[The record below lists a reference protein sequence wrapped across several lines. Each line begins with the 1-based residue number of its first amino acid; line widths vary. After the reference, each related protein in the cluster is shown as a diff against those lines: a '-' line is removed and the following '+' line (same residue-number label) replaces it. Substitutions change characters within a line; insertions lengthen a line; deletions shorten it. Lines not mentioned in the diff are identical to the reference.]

1 LPVTVATLRIAGAP
15 ALHYEDQG
23 SGPPL
28 LLLHGWSRSSADFA
42 ALAARLSTRHRMLR
56 LDLRGHGG
64 SAPGPFTLTD
74 LAGDVAALAETLDLR
89 DALLVGWSLGG
100 QVALAALP
108 LLGARVGRLAL
119 VGATP
124 RFTEGD
130 GWPHGLP
137 ARLVAGLAA
146 RLQRQP
152 ERTLARFLDDCFAP
166 GELDPATL
174 AALAAPGGAT
184 PAGPELAC
192 ALAGLDL
199 LASTDLRA
207 ALPAVTRP
215 VLLLHGEADVIVP
228 VSAARTA
235 AALLPAARLVT
246 FPATGHAPFLSR
258 EAEVADL
265 LEGFARGIA

>member
-1 LPVTVATLRIAGAP
+1 LPATVATLRIDGAP
-15 ALHYEDQG
+15 ALSYRDQG
-23 SGPPL
+23 SGPAL
-28 LLLHGWSRSSADFA
+28 LLLHGWSRASSDLDR
-42 ALAARLSTRHRMLR
+42 LAARLASRHRVVR

-64 SAPGPFTLTD
+64 SAPGPFTLAN
-74 LAGDVAALAETLDLR
+74 LAGDVAALAGTLDLR

-108 LLGARVGRLAL
+108 RLGARVVRLAL

-137 ARLVAGLAA
+137 ARAVAGLAA

-166 GELDPATL
+166 GELSAEARAD
-174 AALAAPGGAT
+174 LAAPGGAAT
-184 PAGPELAC
+184 AGPDLAC

-199 LASTDLRA
+199 LAGTDLRA
-207 ALPAVTRP
+207 ALPGVTQP
-215 VLLLHGEADVIVP
+215 ALLLHGEADGIVP
-228 VSAARTA
+228 VGAARAA
-235 AALLPAARLVT
+235 AALLPTARLVT

-258 EAEVADL
+258 EAEVAAL
-265 LEGFARGIA
+265 LEGFARGVE

>member
-1 LPVTVATLRIAGAP
+1 LPATVATLRTDGAP

-28 LLLHGWSRSSADFA
+28 LVLHGWSRSGADFA
-42 ALAARLSTRHRMLR
+42 ALAERLSPRHRVVR
-56 LDLRGHGG
+56 LDLRGHGA
-64 SAPGPFTLTD
+64 SAPGPFTLPD

-89 DALLVGWSLGG
+89 GALLLGWSLGA

-108 LLGARVGRLAL
+108 RLGDRVSRLAL

-137 ARLVAGLAA
+137 VRAVAALAA
-146 RLQRQP
+146 RLRRQP
-152 ERTLARFLDDCFAP
+152 ERTAARFLEDCFAP
-166 GELDPATL
+166 GELDPAVQ
-174 AALAAPGGAT
+174 AALTGPAPD
-184 PAGPELAC
+184 LAC

-199 LASTDLRA
+199 LTGIDLRA
-207 ALPAVTRP
+207 ALPAVTHP
-215 VLLLHGEADVIVP
+215 ALLLHGEADAIVP
-228 VSAARTA
+228 VGAARA
-235 AALLPAARLVT
+235 LAALLPAARLVT

-258 EAEVADL
+258 EAEVAGL
-265 LEGFARGIA
+265 LAGFAGAAA

>member
-1 LPVTVATLRIAGAP
+1 MATLRTDNAP

-28 LLLHGWSRSSADFA
+28 LLLHGWSRSGADFA
-42 ALAARLSTRHRMLR
+42 ALAARLSPSHRVVR
-56 LDLRGHGG
+56 LDLRGHGA
-64 SAPGPFTLTD
+64 SAPGPFTLPD
-74 LAGDVAALAETLDLR
+74 LAGDLAALAETLDLGG
-89 DALLVGWSLGG
+89 ALLVGWSLGA

-108 LLGARVGRLAL
+108 RLGDRVRRLAL

-137 ARLVAGLAA
+137 ARAVAALAA
-146 RLQRQP
+146 RLERQP
-152 ERTLARFLDDCFAP
+152 ARTVARFLDDCFAP
-166 GELDPATL
+166 GELDPAAR
-174 AALAAPGGAT
+174 AALAAAGEPGGL
-184 PAGPELAC
+184 PSPDLAC

-199 LASTDLRA
+199 LTGTDLRA

-215 VLLLHGEADVIVP
+215 TLLLHGEADVIVP
-228 VSAARTA
+228 VGAARA
-235 AALLPAARLVT
+235 MAALLPAARLVT

-258 EAEVADL
+258 QAEVAGL
-265 LEGFARGIA
+265 LEGFAGAAA